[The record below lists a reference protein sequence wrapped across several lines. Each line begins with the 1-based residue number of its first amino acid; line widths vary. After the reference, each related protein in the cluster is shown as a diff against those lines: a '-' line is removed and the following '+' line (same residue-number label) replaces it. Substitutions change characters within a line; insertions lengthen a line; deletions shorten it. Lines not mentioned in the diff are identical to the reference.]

1 MKNMISN
8 YIDPSDERIREL
20 RECIDRLR
28 GCIWKLKDNARKR
41 SLDNETYI
49 SDKELSDRLKVSRR
63 TLQEWRNNGRIS
75 YILLGGKVLY
85 KEKDIQ
91 LMLEKNYHASIY

>member
-1 MKNMISN
+1 MISN
-8 YIDPSDERIREL
+8 YIHPSDERIREL
-20 RECIDRLR
+20 QECIDRLR

-41 SLDNETYI
+41 SLNNETYI

-63 TLQEWRNNGRIS
+63 TLQEWRNNGRMS

-91 LMLEKNYHASIY
+91 LMLEKNYHTSK